1 MPQSTAK
8 AVALSRDLADKLA
21 KRFPSGG
28 AGIDTVRQ
36 ALDANGWPMIFLSH
50 LANEAAGQP
59 VILIRIKGVDMVSKD
74 IFGNAT
80 VAYAPHTLE
89 FNYELTAANN
99 PIPIDGDLWTASFEA
114 IKTGV
119 RFKAE
124 ENANGTA
131 CTEANLATATV
142 VADLDE
148 LYWPTKLV

>member
-1 MPQSTAK
+1 MQSTAK
-8 AVALSRDLADKLA
+8 AIALSRDLADKLA

-36 ALDANGWPMIFLSH
+36 AFDANGWPMIFLSH

-59 VILIRIKGVDMVSKD
+59 VILVRIKGVDMVSKD

-80 VAYAPHTLE
+80 SAYAPHTLE
-89 FNYELTAANN
+89 FDYELTAANN
-99 PIPIDGDLWTASFEA
+99 PIPIDGDLFTAAFEA

-119 RFKAE
+119 RLQVK

-131 CTEANLATATV
+131 VTEANLASATI
-142 VADLDE
+142 VADLEE
-148 LYWPTKLV
+148 LYWPTKSV

>member
-1 MPQSTAK
+1 MQSTAK
-8 AVALSRDLADKLA
+8 ANALSRDLADKLA

-36 ALDANGWPMIFLSH
+36 ASDASGWPMIFLSH

-59 VILIRIKGVDMVSKD
+59 VILIRIRNVDMVSKD
-74 IFGNAT
+74 VFGGST
-80 VAYAPHTLE
+80 SAYAPHILE
-89 FNYELTAANN
+89 FDYELTAANN

-114 IKTGV
+114 IKLGA
-119 RFKAE
+119 RCQFK

-131 CTEANLATATV
+131 VTEANLATATV

-148 LYWPTKLV
+148 LYWPTKSV